1 MSDTPT
7 LSEARQALADVL
19 SDLPGVGT
27 ATPRPTTKT
36 PRYGDA
42 WVVMR
47 ELAPARFGGVCSVQ
61 LIGVVCLGAD
71 KAKAEEHIDALAV
84 PLLNAVTEA
93 LPAAGVKVE
102 PGELPLSDS
111 ATGSV
116 FVITIVLTTE
126 VS

>member
-1 MSDTPT
+1 MTTPT
-7 LSEARQALADVL
+7 LAGARQALADVL
-19 SDLPGVGT
+19 SSLDGIGT
-27 ATPRPTTKT
+27 ATPRPATKT

-61 LIGVVCLGAD
+61 LVGVVCLGAD
-71 KAKAEEHIDALAV
+71 RARAEQHVDDLAV

-93 LPAAGVKVE
+93 IPASGVLVE
-102 PGELPLSDS
+102 PGELTVPDTQ
-111 ATGSV
+111 TGSV
-116 FVITIVLTTE
+116 FILTVTLTTE